1 MIAHIL
7 VVIFLLFVAIGGFYS
22 VRLFKKWLE
31 RKDSSFVISVMEV
44 VIFWSS
50 IVYLHQIKEQD
61 IPSKVFIFVTTW
73 IGLKTLNH
81 PTHKEI
87 RKQAHS
93 RYRFLVIT
101 VLNIAL
107 GLFLGL
113 LTIKLW

>member
-81 PTHKEI
+81 PTQKTGSFSLSIPRHYSFKYRLGFI
-87 RKQAHS
+87 SRIAH
-93 RYRFLVIT
+93 
-101 VLNIAL
+101 N
-107 GLFLGL
+107 
-113 LTIKLW
+113 